1 MVTYS
6 LTIPE
11 LCLVFGLGA
20 VSMLVAIIMQAAVS
34 SRARDVARG
43 DGIAVLKRR
52 QGLAGESPVGGRKA

>member
-43 DGIAVLKRR
+43 GTGSRC
-52 QGLAGESPVGGRKA
+52 